1 VSDFLFERRFAELL
15 LLKLEPRRAG
25 DWSKLEER
33 GGCWTVPRPLIS
45 APLATSKTFF
55 NSGSSGT
62 GVTLLQIARAV
73 IRSLT
78 LFPWSLFF
86 FFLGLPS

>member
-1 VSDFLFERRFAELL
+1 MSDFLLERRFAELL
-15 LLKLEPRRAG
+15 LLMLDPRIAG

-33 GGCWTVPRPLIS
+33 GGCCTVPLPLIS
-45 APLATSKTFF
+45 APLATSKTFLS
-55 NSGSSGT
+55 SGSSGT

-78 LFPWSLFF
+78 LFP
-86 FFLGLPS
+86 